1 LKHEVNLLQYLPGF
15 LRVFAEFRE
24 YAKIDTPEFEALWA
38 AAQNLLKELFV
49 ATAET
54 FGLERWERVL
64 RLKPKKDDTPAERR
78 FRILSKFEES
88 PPYTL
93 RSLHKTLTN
102 LCGNG
107 KYELTVDPG
116 AYRIRLL
123 VELVSKS
130 NYRVAE
136 GFVRRIA
143 PANMEIFVSL
153 RYNQWSALEDKIWA
167 QAATK
172 TWEEIRSEVLTW
184 N

>member
-1 LKHEVNLLQYLPGF
+1 LKHEVNLLQYLPEF
-15 LRVFAEFRE
+15 LRAFAEFRE

-38 AAQNLLKELFV
+38 ATQNLLKELFV

-54 FGLERWERVL
+54 FGLERWERIL
-64 RLKPKKDDTPAERR
+64 KLKPKKDDTPAERR

-102 LCGNG
+102 LCGKG
-107 KYELTVDPG
+107 RYELTVDSG
-116 AYRIRLL
+116 ANTIQLL

-130 NYRVAE
+130 NFRVAE
-136 GFVRRIA
+136 EFVRRIS
-143 PANMEIFVSL
+143 PANMEIFISL
-153 RYNQWSALEDKIWA
+153 RYNQWLALGNITWTQASA
-167 QAATK
+167 K
-172 TWEEIRSEVLTW
+172 TWEEVRSEVLTW